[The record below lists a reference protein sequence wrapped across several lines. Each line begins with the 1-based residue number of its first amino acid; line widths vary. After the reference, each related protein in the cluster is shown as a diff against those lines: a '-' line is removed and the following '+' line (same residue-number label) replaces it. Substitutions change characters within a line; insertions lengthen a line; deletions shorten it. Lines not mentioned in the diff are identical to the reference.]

1 MTEVQAVGSLTALQ
15 EVGVKLANIP
25 TTGRGVERKKISG
38 LLHFSQRRGQEPNGR
53 VGERFFSPTM

>member
-25 TTGRGVERKKISG
+25 TIGRGVERKKISG
-38 LLHFSQRRGQEPNGR
+38 LLQLQPEKRAGAKW
-53 VGERFFSPTM
+53 